1 MLFFQFSLRDNLV
14 YPYLIWT
21 SINCNN
27 LFLNN
32 LANTIDLFDMKY
44 LQSILSVLLLVCLL
58 AMPYGYYVLIRFIA
72 TICFC
77 IFTVQYHD
85 KNKQGLVITFG
96 SLALLFQ
103 PFFKVA
109 LGRTIWNVVDVLVAI
124 FLIGLVVFESKR
136 MIK

>member
-1 MLFFQFSLRDNLV
+1 M

-27 LFLNN
+27 FFFNN

-44 LQSILSVLLLVCLL
+44 LQLILSVLLLICLL

-103 PFFKVA
+103 PFFKVV

-124 FLIGLVVFESKR
+124 FLVGLVVFESKND
-136 MIK
+136 K

>member
-1 MLFFQFSLRDNLV
+1 M

-32 LANTIDLFDMKY
+32 LVNTIDLFDMKY
-44 LQSILSVLLLVCLL
+44 LQLILSVLLLICLL
-58 AMPYGYYVLIRFIA
+58 AMPYGYYVLIRFIV

-103 PFFKVA
+103 PLFKVA
-109 LGRTIWNVVDVLVAI
+109 LGRTMWNVVDVLVAI